1 MTPRP
6 YQGGIYRPIVRCEQ
20 RAPRTS
26 TLRALTLS
34 STLSLSHGSLGVYA
48 SGVSQTIL
56 EPFVYA
62 TTSEQFGIFVTM
74 AAVAAAASASSAVA
88 VGEPRGDLEVGLRR
102 CARRPDRPRL
112 AAAEGRPWRPRR
124 ARAGVGVRPLART
137 SRLGRRRMVSV
148 ASAASRSV
156 RMWGPVR
163 RRRGAD
169 GRLGAGGRW

>member
-1 MTPRP
+1 M
-6 YQGGIYRPIVRCEQ
+6 
-20 RAPRTS
+20 
-26 TLRALTLS
+26 
-34 STLSLSHGSLGVYA
+34 
-48 SGVSQTIL
+48 SQTIL

-148 ASAASRSV
+148 ASAASRIF